1 MEGKNQEA
9 ESKRCS
15 IEERY
20 INSPNL
26 FSRTR
31 NQTIEEWLKKK
42 GGGGGGGVVVA
53 RGIRENGCR
62 TDMEQLRINWFA
74 DEIQLRTN
82 SRQDEQSN
90 RNECGPHSSKRTEK
104 RESTTCSIH
113 PPLLSSPR
121 VHRFPLFPSSSSSF
135 LYSFSKRTRATI
147 PRYGRKRSRCC
158 YTFLRVQFDSA
169 PSPDLWWT
177 TCPSPSLE
185 SKNRWKGYGET
196 DPFKI
201 PIGILRRNFLDFC
214 NLEIKYLSFLNR

>member
-1 MEGKNQEA
+1 MV
-9 ESKRCS
+9 
-15 IEERY
+15 EE
-20 INSPNL
+20 
-26 FSRTR
+26 
-31 NQTIEEWLKKK
+31 K
-42 GGGGGGGVVVA
+42 GGQGGWGWWWWRVEFVKTDVEQTWNNYESIGSPTRSNSARIPARMNNQIGTSVA
-53 RGIRENGCR
+53 HIP
-62 TDMEQLRINWFA
+62 
-74 DEIQLRTN
+74 
-82 SRQDEQSN
+82 
-90 RNECGPHSSKRTEK
+90 RNERRNVNQQRVRFTH
-104 RESTTCSIH
+104 
-113 PPLLSSPR
+113 LSSPL
-121 VHRFPLFPSSSSSF
+121 HRFPLFPSSSSSF

-201 PIGILRRNFLDFC
+201 PIGILRRNFLGFC